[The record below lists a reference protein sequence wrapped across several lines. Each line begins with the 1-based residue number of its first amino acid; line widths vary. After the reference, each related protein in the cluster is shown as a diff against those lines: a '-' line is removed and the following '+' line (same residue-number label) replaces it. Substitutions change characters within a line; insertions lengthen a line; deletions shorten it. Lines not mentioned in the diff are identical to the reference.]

1 MINFLLAL
9 QFLTLAPVR
18 TRNCRDRDLAG
29 SLVYFPL
36 VGLLLGL
43 TLWLCLAIVTRLG
56 MGSFAAV
63 ILTIVFLA
71 GLTGAMHLDGL
82 SDTADGMFSGKQKED
97 ILTIMRDPHIGSM
110 GTTVLICALL
120 LKIALLGAV
129 PPGSRGTALVLAC
142 VSARW
147 PAVLSIWMFPYA
159 RKEGKASAYIAGI
172 NGRILLAA
180 GAIALACVLV
190 TASWKGAIVLAGTSL
205 FVIALNMR
213 IKQKIGGIT
222 GDTLGAGIE
231 LAEIF
236 AFLLISLL
244 F

>member
-9 QFLTLAPVR
+9 QFLTLAPIK
-18 TRNCRDRDLAG
+18 TRECRDRDLAG

-36 VGLLLGL
+36 VGALIGVA
-43 TLWLCLAIVTRLG
+43 LWLCLAIVTRLG

-63 ILTIVFLA
+63 ILTVIFLA

-82 SDTADGMFSGKQKED
+82 ADTADGMFSGKQKDD
-97 ILTIMRDPHIGSM
+97 ILTIMRDPRIGSM
-110 GTTVLICALL
+110 GTTALICALL

-129 PPGSRGTALVLAC
+129 PPGSRGIALILTC

-147 PAVLSIWMFPYA
+147 PAVLSMGMFPYA

-172 NGRILLAA
+172 NGRIILAA
-180 GAIALACVLV
+180 GAIALACVLIA
-190 TASWKGAIVLAGTSL
+190 ASWKGAVVLGGTSL
-205 FVIALNMR
+205 FVIALNAR

-236 AFLLISLL
+236 ALLLTSLI